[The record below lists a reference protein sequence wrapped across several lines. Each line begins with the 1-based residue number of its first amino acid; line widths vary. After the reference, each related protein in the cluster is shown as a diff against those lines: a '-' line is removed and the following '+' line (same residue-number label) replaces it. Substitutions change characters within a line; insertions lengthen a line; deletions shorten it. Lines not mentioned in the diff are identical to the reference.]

1 MKRDTGLFQ
10 LGLFFVAI
18 GCVKLVLYVAFTG
31 ARPELRKK
39 GNKGKEKANV
49 NKSRK
54 KGRKK

>member
-18 GCVKLVLYVAFTG
+18 GCVKLVLYVAFTK

-39 GNKGKEKANV
+39 GSKGKEKANV

-54 KGRKK
+54 K